1 MNVSLS
7 MKIPQKLALLLLR
20 VMKRYIKLLKTII
33 HYGRM
38 GKKGTKTQFKRRT
51 FHVANLIA
59 IWVDPIDK
67 SPMVESYVKLK
78 ISRTQFIFNM
88 LA

>member
-1 MNVSLS
+1 MDVFLS
-7 MKIPQKLALLLLR
+7 MKIPRKPALLFLR
-20 VMKRYIKLLKTII
+20 VMEQYIKMLKTII

-51 FHVANLIA
+51 FHVPNLIA

-78 ISRTQFIFNM
+78 ISLT
-88 LA
+88 

>member
-1 MNVSLS
+1 MDVFLS
-7 MKIPQKLALLLLR
+7 MKIPQKPALLFLR
-20 VMKRYIKLLKTII
+20 VMKQHIKMLKTII

-51 FHVANLIA
+51 FHVPNLIA

-78 ISRTQFIFNM
+78 ISRT
-88 LA
+88 

>member
-1 MNVSLS
+1 
-7 MKIPQKLALLLLR
+7 MKIPQKPALLFLR
-20 VMKRYIKLLKTII
+20 VIKQYIKMLKTII

-51 FHVANLIA
+51 FHVPNLIA

-67 SPMVESYVKLK
+67 SPMVESFVKLK
-78 ISRTQFIFNM
+78 ISRTEFIFKM

>member
-1 MNVSLS
+1 MDVFLS
-7 MKIPQKLALLLLR
+7 MKFHKNSALLFLR
-20 VMKRYIKLLKTII
+20 AMKQYIKMLKTII

-51 FHVANLIA
+51 FHVPNLIA

-78 ISRTQFIFNM
+78 VSRTQFIYKM

>member
-1 MNVSLS
+1 MDVFLS
-7 MKIPQKLALLLLR
+7 MRIPQKPALLFLR
-20 VMKRYIKLLKTII
+20 VMKQYIKMLKTII

-51 FHVANLIA
+51 FHVPNLIA
-59 IWVDPIDK
+59 IWFELIDK
-67 SPMVESYVKLK
+67 RSMVESYIKLK
-78 ISRTQFIFNM
+78 VSRTQFIFKM

>member
-1 MNVSLS
+1 
-7 MKIPQKLALLLLR
+7 MKQ
-20 VMKRYIKLLKTII
+20 YIKMLKTII

-38 GKKGTKTQFKRRT
+38 VKKGTKTQFKRRT
-51 FHVANLIA
+51 VHVPNLIA

-78 ISRTQFIFNM
+78 ITRSQVIFKM

>member
-1 MNVSLS
+1 
-7 MKIPQKLALLLLR
+7 MKIPRKPALLFLR
-20 VMKRYIKLLKTII
+20 VMEQYIKMLKTII

-51 FHVANLIA
+51 FHVPNLIA
-59 IWVDPIDK
+59 IWVELIDK
-67 SPMVESYVKLK
+67 RSMVESYVKLK
-78 ISRTQFIFNM
+78 ISRTQFIFKM